1 MTNRINPWEHRHAEA
16 VNWKTKSSYF
26 SWLRGQIRRI
36 WADNP
41 LRKEWKKSKL
51 RPVTMQEKID
61 KVFHSSTKNVAQCY
75 VCGEWLAGS
84 KLEVDHLVGESS
96 CVDFDTSEEFLWHCA
111 ADNPDNWGL
120 ICKPCHKNKTYA
132 ERYGLTMEEAKATKK
147 AIEIEKEKRV
157 EGTLKKL
164 GITPASNSK
173 LRRKQLVEAFM
184 KEGERDDQ

>member
-1 MTNRINPWEHRHAEA
+1 
-16 VNWKTKSSYF
+16 
-26 SWLRGQIRRI
+26 
-36 WADNP
+36 
-41 LRKEWKKSKL
+41 
-51 RPVTMQEKID
+51 MQEKID

-75 VCGEWLAGS
+75 VCEEWMAGS

-147 AIEIEKEKRV
+147 AIEIEKEKLV
-157 EGTLKKL
+157 EETLKEL
-164 GITPASNSK
+164 GVTPASNAK

-184 KEGERDDQ
+184 KEGEDNG